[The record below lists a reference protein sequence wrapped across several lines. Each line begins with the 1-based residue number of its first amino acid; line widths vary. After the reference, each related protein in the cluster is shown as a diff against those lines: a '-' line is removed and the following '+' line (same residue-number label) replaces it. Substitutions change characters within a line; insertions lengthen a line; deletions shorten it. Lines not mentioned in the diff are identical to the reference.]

1 MSGNKA
7 IISLVLLTLTTLGG
21 FSVMGIIQS
30 SERLGTSGII
40 VRNSTAEAPPVF
52 TPYPLPPE
60 PNVNIDV
67 YQDSGCNTILSE
79 VVWGTI
85 IAGGRSNAQMYVKN
99 NGDVEVI
106 LSLASD
112 NWSPV
117 SASDYMSLSW
127 DYDGQTLQPGEVVG
141 ITLSLDTSA
150 SCPEYSNFGFD
161 IVVIGS

>member
-1 MSGNKA
+1 
-7 IISLVLLTLTTLGG
+7 
-21 FSVMGIIQS
+21 MGIIQS

-40 VRNSTAEAPPVF
+40 VRNNTTEAPPVF

-67 YQDSGCNTILSE
+67 YYDSSCNAILSE

-85 IAGGRSNAQMYVKN
+85 IAGGQSNAQMYVKN
-99 NGDVEVI
+99 NGDVGVI
-106 LSLASD
+106 LSLSSG

-117 SASDYMSLSW
+117 SASNYMSLSW
-127 DYDGQTLQPGEVVG
+127 DYDGQTLQPGEGVD
-141 ITLSLDTSA
+141 ITLSLYTST
-150 SCPEYSNFGFD
+150 SCPAYSNFGFD